1 LFPVFSI
8 FIALCFHFSVFLPD
22 CFPTLF
28 CFYFSTRFFSLYFY
42 YYFCFPLFC

>member
-22 CFPTLF
+22 CFPTVFIFL
-28 CFYFSTRFFSLYFY
+28 C
-42 YYFCFPLFC
+42 